1 MSTTIRISKKTH
13 EILKEIQDEEGFESY
28 EKLIKEL
35 LIRSGILDQFGK
47 DSDLPKWE
55 ESDRPTFRGE

>member
-28 EKLIKEL
+28 EKLIREL
-35 LIRSGILDQFGK
+35 LIRSGTLSQFGE

-55 ESDRPTFRGE
+55 ESDRPTFRDE

>member
-1 MSTTIRISKKTH
+1 MSTTIRVSKKTL
-13 EILKEIQDEEGFESY
+13 EILKEVQDEEGFESY

-35 LIRSGILDQFGK
+35 LIRSGTLSQFGE

-55 ESDRPTFRGE
+55 ERDRPIFHGE

>member
-1 MSTTIRISKKTH
+1 MSTTIRVSKKTH
-13 EILKEIQDEEGFESY
+13 EILKEVQDEEGFESY

-35 LIRSGILDQFGK
+35 LIRSGTLSQFGE

-55 ESDRPTFRGE
+55 ESDRPTFSDD